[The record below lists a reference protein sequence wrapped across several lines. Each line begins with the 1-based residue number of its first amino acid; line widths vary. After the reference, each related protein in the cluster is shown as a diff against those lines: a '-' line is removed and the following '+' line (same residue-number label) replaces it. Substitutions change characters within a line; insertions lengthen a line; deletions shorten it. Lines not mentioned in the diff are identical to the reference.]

1 MPGYEVSSLC
11 LNFGLPKTPPMKTI
25 TKVLLG
31 LLIIIAALFIYAAS
45 KPAGYKVERSIEIS
59 APKAVVWQ
67 QISLWKN
74 FNNWNPWAKMDT
86 NAVYTYA
93 GNDGQPG
100 SSITWKGNKDMGSG
114 SMKTTVVNAMQSLN
128 ADLHF
133 VEPFESK
140 AKIDLRMEGEDGMVK
155 VTWGMSGEQGLI
167 ERFFFIFMGSMDKM
181 IGQDYENGLKA
192 LKKVCEEGLKNS
204 FERPKE
210 ISTIDGFPIFQTTI
224 PGRIYAM
231 IRNKVRFDVMN
242 DSGYMEKTIGQLMTK
257 LAEHKLT
264 MTGTI
269 YAIGYLYD
277 EKNQVMDVGVAVP
290 VASIPAGNMDGFQVV
305 NIPARGAFGT
315 DYYGEYKGTEK
326 AHTALSRYMEQ
337 NNIKGDGTWI
347 EEYLTDPGT
356 EKNPAN
362 WLTRIYYPLP

>member
-1 MPGYEVSSLC
+1 
-11 LNFGLPKTPPMKTI
+11 
-25 TKVLLG
+25 
-31 LLIIIAALFIYAAS
+31 
-45 KPAGYKVERSIEIS
+45 
-59 APKAVVWQ
+59 
-67 QISLWKN
+67 
-74 FNNWNPWAKMDT
+74 
-86 NAVYTYA
+86 
-93 GNDGQPG
+93 
-100 SSITWKGNKDMGSG
+100 MGSG
-114 SMKTTVVNAMQSLN
+114 SMKTTDIKSMEALK

-133 VEPFESK
+133 VEPFESH
-140 AKIDLRMEGEDGMVK
+140 AKIDLKMEGEDGKVK
-155 VTWGMSGEQGLI
+155 VTWSMAGEQGLI
-167 ERFFFIFMGSMDKM
+167 ERFFFIFTGSMDKM
-181 IGQDYENGLKA
+181 IGPDYENGLKA
-192 LKKVCEEGLKNS
+192 LKKVCEEGIKSN

-210 ISTIDGFPIFQTTI
+210 LATIDGFPIFQTTL

-242 DSGYMEKTIGQLMTK
+242 DSGYMGKTVGQLMAK

-290 VASIPAGNMDGFQVV
+290 VASIPTGKMEGFQVI

-326 AHTALSRYMEQ
+326 AHMALSRYMEQ
-337 NNIKGDGTWI
+337 NKIKGDGTWM
-347 EEYLTDPGT
+347 EEYLTDPGM

>member
-1 MPGYEVSSLC
+1 M
-11 LNFGLPKTPPMKTI
+11 
-25 TKVLLG
+25 TKILLG
-31 LLIIIAALFIYAAS
+31 VAIAIVALFIYAAML
-45 KPAGYKVERSIEIS
+45 PAAYKVERSIEIS

-67 QISLWKN
+67 QVSLWKN
-74 FNNWNPWAKMDT
+74 FNNWNPWAKLDS

-100 SSITWKGNKDMGSG
+100 SSIQWKGNKDMGSG
-114 SMKTTVVNAMQSLN
+114 SMKTTEIKTMESLS

-133 VEPFESK
+133 VEPFESH
-140 AKIDLRMEGEDGMVK
+140 AKIVLRMEGEDGKVK
-155 VTWGMSGEQGLI
+155 VTWGMAGEQGLI
-167 ERFFFIFMGSMDKM
+167 ERFFFIFMGNMDKM
-181 IGQDYENGLKA
+181 IGPDYENGLKA
-192 LKKVCEEGLKNS
+192 LKKVCEEGVKSS
-204 FERPKE
+204 FQRPKE
-210 ISTIDGFPIFQTTI
+210 IAIIDGFPIFQTTI

-242 DSGYMEKTIGQLMTK
+242 DSVYMEKTVGQLMAK

-269 YAIGYLYD
+269 YAFGYLYD
-277 EKNQVMDVGVAVP
+277 EKNQLMDVGAAVP
-290 VASIPAGNMDGFQVV
+290 VANIPTGKIEGFQVI

-326 AHTALSRYMEQ
+326 AHIALSRYMAE
-337 NNIKGDGTWI
+337 NKIKGDGTWI
-347 EEYLTDPGT
+347 EEYLTDPGA

>member
-1 MPGYEVSSLC
+1 
-11 LNFGLPKTPPMKTI
+11 MKTA
-25 TKVLLG
+25 TKILLG
-31 LLIIIAALFIYAAS
+31 LGIAIGALFIFAATRPS
-45 KPAGYKVERSIEIS
+45 SYTVERSIEIS

-67 QISLWKN
+67 QVSLWKN
-74 FNNWNPWAKMDT
+74 FNNWNPWAKLDT
-86 NAVYTYA
+86 NAVYTYT

-100 SSITWKGNKDMGSG
+100 SSIQWKGNKDMGSG
-114 SMKTTVVNAMQSLN
+114 SMKTTDIATMESLK

-133 VEPFESK
+133 LEPFESH
-140 AKIDLRMEGEDGMVK
+140 AKIALRMEGEDGKVK
-155 VTWGMSGEQGLI
+155 VTWGMSGEQGLM
-167 ERFFFIFMGSMDKM
+167 ERFFFLFMGSMDNM
-181 IGQDYENGLKA
+181 IGPDYENGLKA
-192 LKKVCEEGLKNS
+192 LKKVCEEGVKNR
-204 FERPKE
+204 FERPRE
-210 ISTIDGFPIFQTTI
+210 IAAIDGFPIFQTTI

-231 IRNKVRFDVMN
+231 IRNKVSFDVMN

-277 EKNQVMDVGVAVP
+277 EKNKVMDVGVAVP
-290 VASIPAGNMDGFQVV
+290 VASIPPGKMEGFQVV

-315 DYYGEYKGTEK
+315 DYYGAYKGTEK
-326 AHTALSRYMEQ
+326 AHIALSRYMEQ
-337 NNIKGDGTWI
+337 NKIKGDGTWI